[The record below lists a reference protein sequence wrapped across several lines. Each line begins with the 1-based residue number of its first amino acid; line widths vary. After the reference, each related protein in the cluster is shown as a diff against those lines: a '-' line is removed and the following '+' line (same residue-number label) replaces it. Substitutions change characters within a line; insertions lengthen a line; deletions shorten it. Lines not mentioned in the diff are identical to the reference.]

1 MTSNEVLLHQYI
13 INTIDLANK
22 LNINMDELKNKINRE
37 INHHKPN
44 KINKKNRS
52 KKKPMRPPLWIS
64 DSSSDET

>member
-37 INHHKPN
+37 INHYKPI
-44 KINKKNRS
+44 KKNKKNKS